1 MTFDLKLSKLGDLD
15 LDAQGRATLIGGAEQ
30 IAQQIRLTLSI
41 FLGEWFLDISFGVP
55 YFENILGKG
64 RTKSEIEAIVRKKV
78 RDVPGVVTV
87 GEVVIEMNAKDR
99 SVGIQLNDIKTNEG
113 LIKGITI
120 TQKGGTQ

>member
-55 YFENILGKG
+55 YFESILGKG
-64 RTKSEIEAIVRKKV
+64 RTKSEIEAVVRKKV

-87 GEVVIEMNAKDR
+87 GEVVIEMKAKER
-99 SVGIQLNDIKTNEG
+99 SVDIRLNDIKTNEG

>member
-1 MTFDLKLSKLGDLD
+1 MTFDLKLSKLGDLE

-87 GEVVIEMNAKDR
+87 GEVVIEMKAKER